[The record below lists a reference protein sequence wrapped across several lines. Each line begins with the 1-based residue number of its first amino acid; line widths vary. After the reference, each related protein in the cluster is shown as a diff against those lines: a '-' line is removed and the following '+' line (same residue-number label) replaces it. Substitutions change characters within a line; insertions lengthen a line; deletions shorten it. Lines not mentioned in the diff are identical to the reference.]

1 MVYELDPTSLQ
12 SHKITQRLVNFLLAV
27 MGLRMEGAAVNHPK
41 KYHALFGQ
49 LQCQKQAGPEVSGI
63 YNAYPIDRNIQL
75 PLKLHVYKNK
85 SDLPT
90 AFVSPFASEK

>member
-1 MVYELDPTSLQ
+1 MVYERDPTSLQ
-12 SHKITQRLVNFLLAV
+12 SHTNYTKVSRLPFSSY
-27 MGLRMEGAAVNHPK
+27 GSEDGRRSCRSPK
-41 KYHALFGQ
+41 KVSCTFGQ

-90 AFVSPFASEK
+90 AFVSSFASEK